1 MTARNIIVALLV
13 LTVLGV
19 MIARADGYQ
28 IFIIAM
34 VGLTAIVGIG
44 LNVLLGLTG
53 QISFGHVAFYAIG
66 AYTLGILTTKGGV
79 SFWLALPAAMVV
91 SGLAGL
97 ALAVPALRIR
107 GPYLAM
113 VTIAFGFVVEQG
125 AVEWSG
131 LTGGWNGLQG
141 IAAPSVF
148 GYAFSERDIVV
159 LIVVLT
165 ILSLWLY
172 ARLAAS
178 PWGLGMRAL
187 RDSEV
192 ASQSIGL
199 DPVLIRSAAFVIS
212 AVAAG
217 MAGGIFA
224 SISSFISPES
234 FPFFQSILF
243 VLVVMAGGS
252 ERMLGPVVG
261 AIIVVMVPELLSSLA
276 QYRLLFVGL
285 LLLIVLRAAPGGF
298 VGLAARFLESKPSG
312 RAASG
317 SRDVAVYLGQNTQRS
332 GLLVSNLSISFGGV
346 HAVRNVGFEA
356 RPGEITSVIGPN
368 GAGKSTVLNLICG
381 FYRADSGVVRLGI
394 QDLIGRSSSAIA
406 QAGLA
411 RTYQT
416 TQLFGAMSVIDNII
430 VALRRGHLGAATLFT
445 PERNAENEALAE
457 SLLAFVGYRGP
468 LEALGSALP
477 HVDKR
482 LVEIARALAIR
493 PAVLLLDEPA
503 AGLDDADTERL
514 GQLLTAIA
522 RIGIIVI
529 LVEHDMPLVMGVSDR
544 VVVLDAGAKIA
555 DGTPAEVA
563 ADPAVLKAYLGAEK
577 SVDRS
582 RRTALAPGATVLSV
596 AKLGA
601 GYGAVNVLHDVDLS
615 VEQGGFVAVLG
626 ANGAGKSTL
635 MRALSG
641 LNRPVSG
648 AIRLDADAIEALPA
662 DKIAARG
669 LILVPE
675 GRQVFPELSVVD
687 NLRLGAYARVSGD
700 VEQQVQGFLRR
711 FPQLAARRDQ
721 RAGLLSGGEQQM
733 LAIARGLMANPRVLM
748 LDEPSLG
755 LAPKLVEEMYELL
768 AGLRDEGVTI
778 LLVDQ
783 TAVMA
788 LSVADRAYVL
798 QSGAIVHSGSAK
810 ELSADPAL
818 AQAYLGSGATPGKA
832 AAGLSSG
839 VATHEATSGKAD
851 AGFPSGVARK

>member
-1 MTARNIIVALLV
+1 
-13 LTVLGV
+13 
-19 MIARADGYQ
+19 
-28 IFIIAM
+28 
-34 VGLTAIVGIG
+34 
-44 LNVLLGLTG
+44 
-53 QISFGHVAFYAIG
+53 
-66 AYTLGILTTKGGV
+66 
-79 SFWLALPAAMVV
+79 
-91 SGLAGL
+91 
-97 ALAVPALRIR
+97 
-107 GPYLAM
+107 
-113 VTIAFGFVVEQG
+113 
-125 AVEWSG
+125 
-131 LTGGWNGLQG
+131 
-141 IAAPSVF
+141 
-148 GYAFSERDIVV
+148 
-159 LIVVLT
+159 
-165 ILSLWLY
+165 
-172 ARLAAS
+172 
-178 PWGLGMRAL
+178 
-187 RDSEV
+187 
-192 ASQSIGL
+192 
-199 DPVLIRSAAFVIS
+199 
-212 AVAAG
+212 

-224 SISSFISPES
+224 SINSFISPES

-252 ERMLGPVVG
+252 ERMLGPAVG

-285 LLLIVLRAAPGGF
+285 LLLIVLRVAPGGF
-298 VGLAARFLESKPSG
+298 VGLTARVLEKKPSD
-312 RAASG
+312 RIALG
-317 SRDVAVYLGQNTQRS
+317 SRDVAAYLGQSTQRS

-381 FYRADSGVVRLGI
+381 FYRADTGVIRLGI

-416 TQLFGAMSVIDNII
+416 TQLFGEMSVIDNII
-430 VALRRGHLGAATLFT
+430 VALRRGHLGATTLFS
-445 PERNAENEALAE
+445 PERNAENEGIAE

-468 LEALGSALP
+468 LETLARALP

-503 AGLDDADTERL
+503 AGLDDADTEKLGRL
-514 GQLLTAIA
+514 LAAVA
-522 RIGIIVI
+522 RFGIIVI
-529 LVEHDMPLVMGVSDR
+529 LVEHDMQLVMSVSDR

-555 DGTPAEVA
+555 DGTSAEVA
-563 ADPAVLKAYLGAEK
+563 ADPAVLQAYLGTGK
-577 SVDRS
+577 SLDRS
-582 RRTALAPGATVLSV
+582 RKAALAPGEAVLSV

-601 GYGAVNVLHDVDLS
+601 GYGGVNVLHDVDLS

-641 LNRPVSG
+641 LSRPVGG
-648 AIRLDADAIEALPA
+648 AIRLGVDAIEALPA
-662 DKIAARG
+662 NKIAARG

-687 NLRLGAYARVSGD
+687 NLRLGAYARASGD
-700 VEQQVQGFLRR
+700 VEQQVRGFFDR
-711 FPQLAARRDQ
+711 FPQLAARRNQ

-755 LAPKLVEEMYELL
+755 LAPKLVEEMYDLL

-798 QSGAIVHSGSAK
+798 RSGEIVHSGSAK

-818 AQAYLGSGATPGKA
+818 AQAYLGGGATPGN
-832 AAGLSSG
+832 L
-839 VATHEATSGKAD
+839 E
-851 AGFPSGVARK
+851 AGFPSGVATKRKV